1 MAKKE
6 TQDLQ
11 EKVEVG
17 GGATGASKAAEPTGG
32 TATLP
37 NSKKQGNLSPE
48 KIEGE
53 DCEDTSTE
61 NNTKP
66 TGDNS
71 ASNKASVAMK
81 ASAAAVAKEEVE
93 LMFDGEDLSESFKE
107 KATTFFQ
114 AAVYARLEEETAR
127 LEEEYNTKLEEQVA
141 VIVEDLS
148 TKVDD
153 YLNYVVEQWMDENE
167 VAIESSLRS
176 EITEQFIE
184 GFRELCIENN
194 VELPEEKI
202 DVVGELGAQ
211 IDELES
217 KLNEAIDAN
226 IELKKALNEQTKE
239 LVFAEV
245 AEGMAATQ
253 VDKFATLAEGVDF
266 DDAETYKRKLELVKE
281 NYFTEKKT
289 GTLISESE
297 EASAEGIQ
305 EPAAPA
311 LSGPVANYVQA
322 ISRTVKK

>member
-17 GGATGASKAAEPTGG
+17 GGATGVSKAAEPTGG

-48 KIEGE
+48 KIEGDDSE
-53 DCEDTSTE
+53 ETSSE

-71 ASNKASVAMK
+71 ASNKASISMK
-81 ASAAAVAKEEVE
+81 ASAAAKEEVE
-93 LMFDGEDLSESFKE
+93 KMFDGEELTEAFKE

-114 AAVYARLEEETAR
+114 AAVHARLEEETAR
-127 LEEEYNTKLEEQVA
+127 LEEEFNTRLEEQVA

-153 YLNYVVEQWMDENE
+153 YLNYVVEQWMEENE

-194 VELPEEKI
+194 VELPEDKI
-202 DVVGELGAQ
+202 DVVGELGSQ

-217 KLNEAIDAN
+217 KLNEAVNAN
-226 IELKKALNEQTKE
+226 IELKKALDEQTKE

-289 GTLISESE
+289 GALISESE
-297 EASAEGIQ
+297 EDSAEGIQ
-305 EPAAPA
+305 EQAAPA
-311 LSGPVANYVQA
+311 LSGPVANYVKA